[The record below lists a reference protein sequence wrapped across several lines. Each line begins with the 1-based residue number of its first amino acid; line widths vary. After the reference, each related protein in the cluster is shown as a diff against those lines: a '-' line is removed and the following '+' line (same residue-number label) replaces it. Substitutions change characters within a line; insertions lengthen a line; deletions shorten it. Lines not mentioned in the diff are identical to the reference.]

1 MELGYGITVWNHTGQ
16 RHVNALLLLA
26 RKISLQSPCLRKKL
40 CYDENCWIRS
50 CVRSGYREE
59 KMAMIATIFAV
70 GSAIG
75 AVLFSLWM
83 LKQLFASN

>member
-1 MELGYGITVWNHTGQ
+1 MRCCNLQTRFHWKALACEKNCATMKSAGFELLYNLVTG
-16 RHVNALLLLA
+16 
-26 RKISLQSPCLRKKL
+26 
-40 CYDENCWIRS
+40 
-50 CVRSGYREE
+50 EE
-59 KMAMIATIFAV
+59 KMAMITTIFAV

>member
-1 MELGYGITVWNHTGQ
+1 MKSAGFK
-16 RHVNALLLLA
+16 LLYNVV
-26 RKISLQSPCLRKKL
+26 I
-40 CYDENCWIRS
+40 
-50 CVRSGYREE
+50 GEE